1 MQEDEYKLGE
11 IQVGGKINVQD
22 ISFHCLEIG
31 GKRVYECQMILHIKM
46 ILNDETEINHLSKLR
61 WAMKDKEVSSLKE
74 NGFIMNILL

>member
-31 GKRVYECQMILHIKM
+31 GKRIYECQIILDINM
-46 ILNDETEINHLSKLR
+46 VLNDKTEVKHLSKLR
-61 WAMKDKEVSSLKE
+61 WKIKDEEVNSLKE

>member
-1 MQEDEYKLGE
+1 MQENEYKLGE

-22 ISFHCLEIG
+22 VSFHCLEIG
-31 GKRVYECQMILHIKM
+31 GKRVYECQMILDIKM